1 MFMFLDRDVMEC
13 EHCGHAF
20 RDTAA
25 ERGWRVE
32 GGRLLCKRC
41 PSAGNSVSV
50 AVVLLI
56 IALGVVALLR
66 WASQ

>member
-13 EHCGHAF
+13 EHCGHTF

-32 GGRLLCKRC
+32 SGRLLCKRC
-41 PSAGNSVSV
+41 PSAVS
-50 AVVLLI
+50 AVPISIVLLL
-56 IALGVVALLR
+56 IALGALALLL
-66 WASQ
+66 WASL